1 MWWWAV
7 AWGSPAAGYA
17 FEEVDGGVVFD
28 AVGAAHGC
36 LDGPVGRI
44 DGLHGAG
51 LAFDGVGALVAAM
64 TTRPDVTVAAQVR
77 SLGDGLLWR
86 TGDLVV
92 AVRDGRLRIEG
103 LAELDGG
110 VLDDDWHHVAVG
122 SGSGVVK
129 VFVDGV
135 EVASGG
141 ASGAL
146 GAELRVGSQT
156 DGTDA
161 WQGDLDDLTVT
172 DAFPEVSV
180 VVAAMEVSGGRTD
193 AVDCG
198 DYDGDGL
205 DDAVELDLGTDPEA
219 LDTDGDSFPDGLE
232 LGDPSIPVDT
242 DGDGWID
249 AVDDDD
255 DGDGLPSL
263 DERVADATGD
273 GSPDL
278 DADGDGLEN
287 GVDLDSDA
295 DGIPDAEEGL
305 SDSDQDGIADF
316 LDTVDDPL
324 PEPTTTAT
332 TGEAPAPAGNADEK
346 GCGCTTK
353 AASPWWGLAALWLV
367 GSRRRSTRAGSC
379 RR

>member
-1 MWWWAV
+1 
-7 AWGSPAAGYA
+7 
-17 FEEVDGGVVFD
+17 
-28 AVGAAHGC
+28 
-36 LDGPVGRI
+36 
-44 DGLHGAG
+44 
-51 LAFDGVGALVAAM
+51 
-64 TTRPDVTVAAQVR
+64 
-77 SLGDGLLWR
+77 
-86 TGDLVV
+86 
-92 AVRDGRLRIEG
+92 VRDGRLRTEG
-103 LAELDGG
+103 LSELDGG
-110 VLDDDWHHVAVG
+110 VLDGDWHHVAVG

-146 GAELRVGSQT
+146 GAELRVGSQL

-172 DAFPEVSV
+172 DAFPDVA
-180 VVAAMEVSGGRTD
+180 VVAATMEVFGGRTD

-219 LDTDGDSFPDGLE
+219 LDTDGDSFPDGVE
-232 LGDPSIPVDT
+232 LGDPSNPVDT

-249 AVDDDD
+249 AVDPDD

-278 DADGDGLEN
+278 DADGDGLDN
-287 GVDLDSDA
+287 GIDLDSDA

-305 SDSDQDGIADF
+305 GDSDQDGIADF

-324 PEPTTTAT
+324 PEPTTAT
-332 TGEAPAPAGNADEK
+332 TTTGATSTEDSEEGK

-353 AASPWWGLAALWLV
+353 AASPWWGPAALWLV
-367 GSRRRSTRAGSC
+367 GVRRRRPTRAG
-379 RR
+379 